1 MPPRTKTQEIILLY
15 ARDLFGSETVKQ
27 REQEFLDFFSDAIF
41 SRACG
46 NSNRSKIEDFFE
58 SEVFPLMRVVRA
70 TSCSDQSDFDLFQ
83 KVFSCKTALEDAE
96 VFPESVDALL
106 LLSAIS
112 QQPNSLRERLQLLLN
127 RAKIVKQLW
136 R

>member
-15 ARDLFGSETVKQ
+15 ARDLFGSGIVKQ
-27 REQEFLDFFSDAIF
+27 REQEFLNFFGEAVF
-41 SRACG
+41 SRAKG
-46 NSNRSKIEDFFE
+46 SSSQSKIEDFFE

-70 TSCSDQSDFDLFQ
+70 TSCSDQDDFDLFQ
-83 KVFSCKTALEDAE
+83 KIFSCKTALEEAE

-106 LLSAIS
+106 LLSIIN
-112 QQPNSLRERLQLLLN
+112 QQPNSLKDRLQLLLS
-127 RAKIVKQLW
+127 RARIVKQLW